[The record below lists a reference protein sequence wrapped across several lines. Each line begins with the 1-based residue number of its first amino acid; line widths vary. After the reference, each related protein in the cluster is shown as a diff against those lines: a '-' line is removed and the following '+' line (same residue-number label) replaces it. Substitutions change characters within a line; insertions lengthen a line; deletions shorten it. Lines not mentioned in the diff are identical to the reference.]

1 MIVNKEGC
9 TEMHFSPEK
18 NDEKEVGPK
27 MGFTIIVD
35 HSLKVNKWY
44 LEAHKSTPH
53 DHHTDN

>member
-27 MGFTIIVD
+27 MGFARMRD
-35 HSLKVNKWY
+35 HSLKVTKR
-44 LEAHKSTPH
+44 LTKVPPTTTSQITR
-53 DHHTDN
+53 